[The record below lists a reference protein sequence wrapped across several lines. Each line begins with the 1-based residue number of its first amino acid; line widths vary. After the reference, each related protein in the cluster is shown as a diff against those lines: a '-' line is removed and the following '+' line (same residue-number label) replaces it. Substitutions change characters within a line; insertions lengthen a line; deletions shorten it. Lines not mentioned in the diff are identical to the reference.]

1 MRNYKITYN
10 NGLVTIV
17 TAPTADLARE
27 KLRKVV
33 PNIRITNTTIT
44 KIK

>member
-10 NGLVTIV
+10 DQLVTIV

-27 KLRKVV
+27 RLRKII
-33 PNIRITNTTIT
+33 PNIKIINTTII